1 MPRKLHYPSCA
12 LKLETL
18 VMKFAML
25 EQSECISQPRFFLKN
40 PPADTL
46 GKHAAAR
53 AGASKLQ

>member
-1 MPRKLHYPSCA
+1 
-12 LKLETL
+12 
-18 VMKFAML
+18 MKFAML

-46 GKHAAAR
+46 GKHAAR